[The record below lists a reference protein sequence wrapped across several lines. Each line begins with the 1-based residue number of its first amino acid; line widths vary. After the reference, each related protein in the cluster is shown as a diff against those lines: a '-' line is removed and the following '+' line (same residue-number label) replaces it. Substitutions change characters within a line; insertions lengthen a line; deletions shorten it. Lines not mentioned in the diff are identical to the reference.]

1 MDRGWKQTSSS
12 VLSDKAQ
19 SDGSGAFLE
28 LDRLGGGTANEIITG
43 NPVFLVLTEPKGHG
57 N

>member
-1 MDRGWKQTSSS
+1 MFMDQNPVMDRCWKQTSSS

-28 LDRLGGGTANEIITG
+28 LDRLGGGTEVTRL
-43 NPVFLVLTEPKGHG
+43 PP
-57 N
+57 